1 MMILGQ
7 VVRLIWRN
15 RDEDRGEVAA
25 ASMPV
30 EFTPRE
36 KTIDEF
42 CREKTALNVPK
53 SAAAAQYPKK
63 KKRSPFAAGTSRKI
77 YHGKH

>member
-1 MMILGQ
+1 
-7 VVRLIWRN
+7 
-15 RDEDRGEVAA
+15 
-25 ASMPV
+25 MPV